1 MCPHVAI
8 VARLLHI
15 GQYLAHGLFLEMG
28 ACLYRYSFAM
38 FPGDAV
44 PGATFANTNVA
55 GKFQC
60 RELPFAGC
68 LVLGEN
74 SGSNLGFKCNKVEK
88 LAQFCVKRAQHSFLL
103 ILII

>member
-8 VARLLHI
+8 VVRLLHI

-28 ACLYRYSFAM
+28 ACLYRYSFAL

-55 GKFQC
+55 GKFRC
-60 RELPFAGC
+60 RELPFAGAWFWEKIPGPIS
-68 LVLGEN
+68 VLN
-74 SGSNLGFKCNKVEK
+74 VTRWKNWRNFV
-88 LAQFCVKRAQHSFLL
+88 
-103 ILII
+103 